1 MEMIKV
7 ESSNVIAVGHD
18 GKDLY
23 VEYPAG
29 VYKYND
35 VPVTIYEKLLKAPS
49 KGRFMNE
56 EIRNNYEYTRIPG
69 NKKI

>member
-1 MEMIKV
+1 MKMIKV

-23 VEYPAG
+23 VEYPTG
-29 VYKYND
+29 TYKYNN
-35 VPVTIYEKLLKAPS
+35 VPKTLYEKLLNAPS

-56 EIRNNYEYTRIPG
+56 EIRHNFEYTRVQEV
-69 NKKI
+69 K